1 MKQEGEQK
9 NMQREHEKITR
20 FGFLWGG
27 RRKFCLFLFI
37 FFFQKKLMKDKV
49 SPRKHVKYL
58 NT

>member
-27 RRKFCLFLFI
+27 RRKFCLFLF
-37 FFFQKKLMKDKV
+37 FFSKEI
-49 SPRKHVKYL
+49 
-58 NT
+58 NEG